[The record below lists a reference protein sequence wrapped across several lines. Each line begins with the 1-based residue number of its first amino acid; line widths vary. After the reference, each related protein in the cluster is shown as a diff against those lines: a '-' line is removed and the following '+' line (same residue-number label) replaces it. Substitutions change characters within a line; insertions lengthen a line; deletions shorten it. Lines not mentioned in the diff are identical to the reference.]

1 MKIHLLKFENEDAAK
16 HDAVVGGN
24 FYQNNNWNKDHITP
38 NVSVT
43 EDGKKH
49 DKYWMLLKSDLPNT
63 SFQRHEGA
71 KLVWDDSNG
80 GLIVSNMDVNKTKV
94 SPLPEGRHPFD
105 QSKPED
111 IAKAQ
116 KEAEAKANASSAQHQ
131 NANPQPN
138 LSNQAHTKNF
148 TVGSLNQN
156 QNEKA
161 KS

>member
-24 FYQNNNWNKDHITP
+24 YYHNNNWNKDHITP

-63 SFQRHEGA
+63 SFQKHEGA

-94 SPLPEGRHPFD
+94 SPLPTEGRHPFD

-116 KEAEAKANASSAQHQ
+116 KEAEIKASAGSAQHQ
-131 NANPQPN
+131 NANPQP
-138 LSNQAHTKNF
+138 QIKNF
-148 TVGSLNQN
+148 TIGSLN